1 MTILVLNV
9 GSSSVKFQL
18 LNLASEVTF
27 SSPVQRLAK
36 GIFDRIGSE
45 AHVALQKGDNPK
57 STSTEDIPD
66 STAALRRLS
75 EWLRTNDDLA
85 VPQAVGHRVVH
96 GGERFH
102 DAAVINDAVI
112 GGIEECSMLAPLHN
126 PPALAGIRAAQ
137 EAFPVPQ
144 VAVFDTAFHQTIPE
158 SHFLYAV
165 PYELY
170 QRFAIR
176 RYGFH
181 GTSNRYLLHHWA
193 EKQAKKPEELNLIT
207 LHLGNGCSVT
217 AIRKGKSFDTSMGLT
232 PLEGLVMG
240 TRSGDIDA
248 SVVGF
253 VAKREGLNFEQID
266 HLLNSE
272 SGLLGVSG
280 VTNDMRELSV
290 AADGGNKRA
299 ELAIDMF
306 CYRARKYIGAYW
318 AALEGDVDAIV
329 FAGGIGENAAGIR
342 ARIVKGL
349 GKLGV
354 ILDPQ
359 RNEGM
364 NGKDAVIS
372 ADGARPPV
380 YIIPTDEELMI
391 ARDTA
396 RLVA

>member
-18 LNLASEVTF
+18 LNLEPGAKF
-27 SSPVQRLAK
+27 SGPVQRLAK

-45 AHVALQKGDNPK
+45 AVVALQKGDNPK

-66 STAALRRLS
+66 STVALHRLN
-75 EWLRTNDDLA
+75 EWLRTNEDLA
-85 VPQAVGHRVVH
+85 VPQAVGHRIVH

-102 DAAVINDAVI
+102 DAALIDDVVIS
-112 GGIEECSMLAPLHN
+112 GIEECSSLAPLHN
-126 PPALAGIRAAQ
+126 PPALAGIRSAQ

-158 SHFLYAV
+158 SHFLYAI
-165 PYELY
+165 PYQLY

-181 GTSNRYLLHHWA
+181 GTSHRYLLHHFA
-193 EKQAKKPEELNLIT
+193 EKHAKKPAELNLIT

-217 AIRKGKSFDTSMGLT
+217 AIRKGKSLDTSMGLT

-253 VAKREGLNFEQID
+253 VAKREGLSLEQID
-266 HLLNSE
+266 HILNSE
-272 SGLLGVSG
+272 SGLLGISG
-280 VTNDMRELSV
+280 VTNDMRELSA
-290 AADGGNKRA
+290 AADNGNKQA

-318 AALEGDVDAIV
+318 AALEGNVDAIV
-329 FAGGIGENAAGIR
+329 FAGGIGENAASIR
-342 ARIVKGL
+342 ARILNGL
-349 GKLGV
+349 GKFGV

-359 RNEGM
+359 VNEMM

-372 ADGARPPV
+372 TDGSMPPV
-380 YIIPTDEELMI
+380 HIIPTDEELMI
-391 ARDTA
+391 AHDTA
-396 RLVA
+396 RLVR